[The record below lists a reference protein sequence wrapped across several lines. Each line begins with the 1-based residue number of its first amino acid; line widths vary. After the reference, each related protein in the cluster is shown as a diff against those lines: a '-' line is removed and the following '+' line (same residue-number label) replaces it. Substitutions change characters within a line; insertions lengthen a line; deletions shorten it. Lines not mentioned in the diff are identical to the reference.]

1 MFFAKLTSPGRRS
14 YLQSYIISE
23 SFAERI
29 WKCVF
34 LICNDIM
41 QASRHK
47 FLKKIANKMTAIQA
61 ILIIKD
67 LTPCLLL
74 PVKPF
79 QPCGAFADTTAP
91 LLCVLSLLSS
101 LLLS

>member
-14 YLQSYIISE
+14 YLHSYIISE

-29 WKCVF
+29 WKFVF
-34 LICNDIM
+34 LICSDTV
-41 QASRHK
+41 QASRRE

-61 ILIIKD
+61 MLIKKD

-79 QPCGAFADTTAP
+79 QCVW
-91 LLCVLSLLSS
+91 LC
-101 LLLS
+101 